1 MKTYLA
7 IIIITLSAMYAA
19 YIGANVPPDAN
30 AQVSIEQHYTPT
42 FVIRCAVSGGG
53 TVTPMNAAVKQG
65 KSKSFAL
72 VPLEGKWIQSVT
84 VNGLEVVNT
93 LKINK
98 KTGKATLK
106 INDLQD
112 HVQVNV
118 TFGVNQN
125 PTPTPTPQAHVIT
138 VTETGTQYGMVARE
152 SGKPITVQHGKDK
165 TIKLLVYSK
174 DNHDAYDG
182 WIDSVALDGVDV
194 SHQVAVSKSGNGT
207 LKLLNVQ
214 QDHALSVKFVNNPY
228 PKYAKVSAKV
238 TVVGGTVTPAR
249 VSGIKSQVISLT
261 LTPKTGYRFSKLIL
275 DTFRDDSHNVVI
287 DNRGIGHYSLWL
299 AYDTIPVNITF
310 VKDIPATP
318 TPAPTAIPENCCTVA
333 ISSEGN
339 GTVTPG
345 TFTKPCGSLYVAV
358 RFSPGENSVLK
369 DVLLNGSS
377 VLYNLTT
384 GDDRRYQWKYFCD
397 NYTMHAIFAEATPT
411 PTPTAAPTAAP
422 TATPTPKPSA
432 TPTKTPTPKPTATP
446 TRTPTPKPVT
456 YTITITVSGSNGEAY
471 PGTKKVAGG
480 GTAYIDWIMYDG
492 AEPVSVTLNGA
503 SVMNRVTHDE
513 DGNYTLTLS
522 NVTADAAVHINLG
535 D

>member
-1 MKTYLA
+1 M
-7 IIIITLSAMYAA
+7 
-19 YIGANVPPDAN
+19 
-30 AQVSIEQHYTPT
+30 
-42 FVIRCAVSGGG
+42 
-53 TVTPMNAAVKQG
+53 
-65 KSKSFAL
+65 
-72 VPLEGKWIQSVT
+72 
-84 VNGLEVVNT
+84 
-93 LKINK
+93 
-98 KTGKATLK
+98 
-106 INDLQD
+106 
-112 HVQVNV
+112 
-118 TFGVNQN
+118 
-125 PTPTPTPQAHVIT
+125 
-138 VTETGTQYGMVARE
+138 
-152 SGKPITVQHGKDK
+152 
-165 TIKLLVYSK
+165 
-174 DNHDAYDG
+174 
-182 WIDSVALDGVDV
+182 
-194 SHQVAVSKSGNGT
+194 
-207 LKLLNVQ
+207 
-214 QDHALSVKFVNNPY
+214 
-228 PKYAKVSAKV
+228 
-238 TVVGGTVTPAR
+238 
-249 VSGIKSQVISLT
+249 
-261 LTPKTGYRFSKLIL
+261 IL

-384 GDDRRYQWKYFCD
+384 GDDRRYQWTYFCD

-411 PTPTAAPTAAP
+411 PTPTAAPTA
-422 TATPTPKPSA
+422 TPTPKPSA
-432 TPTKTPTPKPTATP
+432 TPTKTPTPKPVV
-446 TRTPTPKPVT
+446 R
-456 YTITITVSGSNGEAY
+456 TITVTVSGSLGEAIG
-471 PGTKKVAGG
+471 GTKKVANG

-492 AEPVSVTLNGA
+492 AEPASVTLNGA